1 MKNNRRIVNDVAT
14 FCMKGN
20 PFCFLSEAE
29 SRKSFETGTFLSV
42 KCSTRVFERDRIV

>member
-14 FCMKGN
+14 SRMK
-20 PFCFLSEAE
+20 PLWFLSEAE